1 MPVSTFLKQW
11 DMTAQVAYSGD
22 DMNLEDNQEALRLVA
37 ILRGTTLTQAL
48 EATEVFVDAGIKA
61 VEVTYN
67 TEDAPK
73 IINTLA
79 SKYEDRLVVGA
90 GTVMT
95 TADVT
100 SAQKAGASFVLS
112 PDCNPEVI
120 KASKDMGLFSVP
132 GAFTATEVALA
143 HRAGADMVKL
153 FPAGRLGPG
162 YMKDILGPLNH
173 IKFMAVGGIDLTN
186 AGAFL
191 TAGAYSVGIG
201 SSLVNMNLIKSK
213 KFSELKALATEFLTS
228 TKP

>member
-1 MPVSTFLKQW
+1 
-11 DMTAQVAYSGD
+11 
-22 DMNLEDNQEALRLVA
+22 MNLTDNQELLRLVA
-37 ILRGTTLTQAL
+37 ILRGVSLAEAL

-73 IINTLA
+73 IIHSLV
-79 SKYEDRLVVGA
+79 SKYGNRLVVGA

-95 TADVT
+95 TADVS
-100 SAQKAGASFVLS
+100 SARQEGASFVLS

-120 KASKDMGLFSVP
+120 RASKDLGLFSVP
-132 GAFTATEVALA
+132 GAFTATEVAAA

-162 YMKDILGPLNH
+162 YMKDLLGPLNN
-173 IKFMAVGGIDLTN
+173 IKFMAVGGIDLSN

-191 TAGAYSVGIG
+191 EAGASSVGIG
-201 SSLVNMNLIKSK
+201 SSLVDMNLIKSK
-213 KFSELKALATEFLTS
+213 KFSELKALATEFLKR
-228 TKP
+228 TKL

>member
-1 MPVSTFLKQW
+1 MPVSIFLKQW
-11 DMTAQVAYSGD
+11 DITAQAIDNGD
-22 DMNLEDNQEALRLVA
+22 GMNLQDNQEALRLVA
-37 ILRGTTLTQAL
+37 ILRGVTLTQAI

-79 SKYEDRLVVGA
+79 SKYGDQLFVGA

-95 TADVT
+95 TADVA
-100 SAQKAGASFVLS
+100 SARKAGASFVLS

-120 KASKDMGLFSVP
+120 KASKDAGLFSVP
-132 GAFTATEVALA
+132 GAFTATEVATA
-143 HRAGADMVKL
+143 NRAGADMVKL

-162 YMKDILGPLNH
+162 YMKDLLGPLDD

-191 TAGAYSVGIG
+191 KAGAYSVGIG